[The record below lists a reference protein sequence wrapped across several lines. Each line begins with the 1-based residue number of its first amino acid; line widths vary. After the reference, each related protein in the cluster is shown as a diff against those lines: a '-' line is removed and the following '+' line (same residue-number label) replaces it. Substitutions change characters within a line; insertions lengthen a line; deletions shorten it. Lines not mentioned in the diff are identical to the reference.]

1 MKSKGFAS
9 KKGKRAEY
17 VARNELRRIYS
28 ADRRYAIQRVP
39 MSGASPGMKGDVFDA
54 NDTNWS
60 YEIKN
65 CETLSLPAWWRQS
78 KSQASS
84 FQEPVLGFTSNHR
97 PLYWCVSSDQWEAY
111 ALQAGLPLLKQIE
124 SSTRNIYNKLKEL
137 KTREVLVV
145 ELDGDKVAVIPN
157 EDWINVRRNIW
168 QNNQM
173 TTTS

>member
-1 MKSKGFAS
+1 MSGRSAKIKGS
-9 KKGKRAEY
+9 RAE
-17 VARNELRRIYS
+17 RQFRDELKRIYPPE
-28 ADRRYAIQRVP
+28 RRSQINRVP
-39 MSGASPGMKGDVFDA
+39 MSGAGWMKGDVFDA

-78 KSQASS
+78 RSQAAS